1 VSASNSNAWQRT
13 AGAEKRAVMQAQL
26 VASVQHSLSMYLY
39 DNAKFLC
46 ERLAAE
52 FPSEVQLPTAMSR
65 PQRHRCQC
73 RPRVSFQFKGPLAT
87 A

>member
-1 VSASNSNAWQRT
+1 
-13 AGAEKRAVMQAQL
+13 MQAQL

-52 FPSEVQLPTAMSR
+52 FPSEVQLPTATSPDLSSR
-65 PQRHRCQC
+65 ICW
-73 RPRVSFQFKGPLAT
+73 
-87 A
+87 